1 MTNQHSSLTM
11 LAQDAPRSSVLSL
24 MVDNRLTPLDRNC
37 WHVMHSL
44 RSAGGLY
51 TLAGLG
57 QLRSYLA
64 CAPLAKRASYETA
77 SRALTVLRL
86 TGWISLVG
94 QNSDLMTG
102 NVLNE
107 LYQINETAL
116 SFREACA
123 LDTTLPALLD
133 NCIDHKHT
141 HLDCIAKHI
150 EATREPTSKDT
161 PSQMPSQRDE
171 DNEPPP
177 SRKCPPATRKPVPS
191 HPATR
196 TSVTQQ
202 TDQKH
207 LSTDDSTYKNKYKK
221 IRTYRTRAREE
232 RHLTQGPVTLPQ
244 CLANAKA
251 DQQQDV
257 LAALTRLPPQHRQQ
271 VLDELQARSQR
282 GTVRNVV
289 AYFFGLINRALA
301 GEFRP
306 WAGRVK
312 EQKTAAPITPPQVAS
327 VAVEIRQKP
336 ANKSKTTQRGR
347 PHFAEMR
354 KIMMGPRIAND
365 LAAQI
370 MKSLAR
376 QPLPA

>member
-1 MTNQHSSLTM
+1 MTNQHSSHTLK
-11 LAQDAPRSSVLSL
+11 AQDAPRSTILSL

-51 TLAGLG
+51 TLAGMG

-107 LYQINETAL
+107 LYQINESAL

-123 LDTTLPALLD
+123 LDTTLPALLE

-141 HLDCIAKHI
+141 HLDCIARHI
-150 EATREPTSKDT
+150 EATREQSSKDDHTHT
-161 PSQMPSQRDE
+161 PAQRDE
-171 DNEPPP
+171 DDEPPP
-177 SRKCPPATRKPVPS
+177 SRKRPPSTRKPVPS

-196 TSVTQQ
+196 NSVTQQ

-207 LSTDDSTYKNKYKK
+207 LSTGDSTYKNKYKK
-221 IRTYRTRAREE
+221 IRTYRTRARGE

-289 AYFFGLINRALA
+289 AYFFGLINRTLA

-306 WAGRVK
+306 WAGRKK
-312 EQKTAAPITPPQVAS
+312 EQKTVDPITPPQVAS
-327 VAVEIRQKP
+327 VAAEVRQKP
-336 ANKSKTTQRGR
+336 ASKPKTTHQGR

-354 KIMMGPRIAND
+354 KIMKGPRIADD
-365 LAAQI
+365 LAAQV

>member
-1 MTNQHSSLTM
+1 MTNQHSSHTLQT
-11 LAQDAPRSSVLSL
+11 QDAPRSTVLSL

-51 TLAGLG
+51 TLAGMG
-57 QLRSYLA
+57 QLRSYLT

-107 LYQINETAL
+107 LYQINESAL
-116 SFREACA
+116 SFREACD
-123 LDTTLPALLD
+123 LDTTLPALLE
-133 NCIDHKHT
+133 NCIGHKHT
-141 HLDCIAKHI
+141 HLDCIARHI
-150 EATREPTSKDT
+150 EATREQTSKDNPALT
-161 PSQMPSQRDE
+161 PAKRDE
-171 DNEPPP
+171 DDEPPP
-177 SRKCPPATRKPVPS
+177 SRKRPPSTRKPVPS

-202 TDQKH
+202 TDEKH
-207 LSTDDSTYKNKYKK
+207 LSTGDSTYKNKYKK

-232 RHLTQGPVTLPQ
+232 SHLIQGPVTLPQ

-257 LAALTRLPPQHRQQ
+257 LKALTRLPSHHRQQ

-306 WAGRVK
+306 WAGRKK
-312 EQKTAAPITPPQVAS
+312 EQKTVDPITHPQVVS

-336 ANKSKTTQRGR
+336 AKKSKTTQQGR

-354 KIMMGPRIAND
+354 KIMMGPRIADD

-376 QPLPA
+376 QPLTA

>member
-1 MTNQHSSLTM
+1 MTNQHSSHTLQ
-11 LAQDAPRSSVLSL
+11 AQDAPRSTVLSL

-51 TLAGLG
+51 TLAGMG

-107 LYQINETAL
+107 LYQINESAL
-116 SFREACA
+116 SFREACD

-141 HLDCIAKHI
+141 HLDCIARHI
-150 EATREPTSKDT
+150 EATREQTSKDN
-161 PSQMPSQRDE
+161 PSHTPSQRDE
-171 DNEPPP
+171 DDEPPP
-177 SRKCPPATRKPVPS
+177 SRKRPPSTRKPVPS

-207 LSTDDSTYKNKYKK
+207 LSTGDSTYKNKYKK

-306 WAGRVK
+306 WAGRKK
-312 EQKTAAPITPPQVAS
+312 EQKNVAPITHPQVVS
-327 VAVEIRQKP
+327 VAAEVKQERTK
-336 ANKSKTTQRGR
+336 KSMTTKQGR

-354 KIMMGPRIAND
+354 KIMKGPRIADD
-365 LAAQI
+365 LAAQV